1 MPYAYKK
8 FNSVYQRLSTV
19 YLHPTIS
26 PSLTYNMTDKSVK
39 SAGNGSVNFSIDE
52 IVAAVVA
59 TLHALELNC
68 PVEQSKLIFFSF
80 KMFT

>member
-1 MPYAYKK
+1 
-8 FNSVYQRLSTV
+8 
-19 YLHPTIS
+19 
-26 PSLTYNMTDKSVK
+26 MTDKSVK
-39 SAGNGSVNFSIDE
+39 SAGNGSVNFSIDA

-68 PVEQSKLIFFSF
+68 PVEQGKSIFFSF